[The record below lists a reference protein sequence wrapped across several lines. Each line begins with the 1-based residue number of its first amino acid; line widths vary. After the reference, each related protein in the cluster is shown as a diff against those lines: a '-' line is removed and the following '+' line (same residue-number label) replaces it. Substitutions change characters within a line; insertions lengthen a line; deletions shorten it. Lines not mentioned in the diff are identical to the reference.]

1 MDKRTVLLIVIN
13 LLLLLLFVYRIRRK
27 KKLPNIIVLIAATF
41 IFLSVIE
48 LGYRFFFRDISFETG
63 SCSQDFF
70 KPDSTLGYTMHQ
82 TGPCTVA
89 KMARKGDTIYRAT
102 YTIVPGTDSMGRGI
116 NRRIGY
122 VPAGTGKELVFLG
135 CSFTFGQGL
144 DDTATLPYQVGKM
157 TNLSAANLG
166 VTGYGIHQVYQLFNE
181 QYASNANSGR
191 VFIYS
196 FLYDHI
202 LRANGLYAW
211 NLQGPLFKKEGDS
224 LINTGPMSNTL
235 DAAEPGYIRYVSLLG
250 SFSFLKDM
258 LGRIAL
264 NNRVKKLQPA
274 DYDKCFLM
282 IRKMAQAIQRTGG
295 RLIVLNWD
303 NANWANLEI
312 KGLPVAMIE
321 QELKAMADV
330 GVEVVNVSSLL
341 DYTDRNN
348 FIPRDG
354 HPSAVANARMARA
367 LKSTFMSPG
376 ATR

>member
-1 MDKRTVLLIVIN
+1 MDKRTVSLIVMN
-13 LLLLLLFVYRIRRK
+13 GLLLLLLVYRIRRK
-27 KKLPNIIVLIAATF
+27 KKLPNIFILIASTF
-41 IFLSVIE
+41 FFLSVIE
-48 LGYRFFFRDISFETG
+48 FAYRLFFRETSFETG

-70 KPDSTLGYTMHQ
+70 QPDSTLGYTIHT

-89 KMARKGDTIYRAT
+89 KMARPGDTIYRAT
-102 YTIVPGTDSMGRGI
+102 YTIEPTTDSADGGI

-122 VPAGTGKELVFLG
+122 VAADAGKELVFLG

-144 DDTATLPYQVGKM
+144 EDTATLPYQAGKM
-157 TNLSAANLG
+157 AGLPAVNLG

-181 QYASNANSGR
+181 EYANSENSGR

-211 NLQGPLFKKEGDS
+211 NLQGPLFKQEGDS
-224 LINTGPMSNTL
+224 LINAGPISGSM
-235 DAAEPGYIRYVSLLG
+235 EPAGPDYIHYVSLLG
-250 SFSFLKDM
+250 SFTFLKDM
-258 LGRIAL
+258 LERIAL
-264 NNRVKKLQPA
+264 NNRVKKLQQA

-282 IRKMAQAIQRTGG
+282 IRKMAQAVQRTGG
-295 RLIVLNWD
+295 RLIILNWD
-303 NANWANLEI
+303 NSNWANLEI

-321 QELKAMADV
+321 KELKGMA
-330 GVEVVNVSSLL
+330 GVQLVNVSSLL

-354 HPSAVANARMARA
+354 HPSAAANARLAQA
-367 LKSTFMSPG
+367 LAKQFNQ
-376 ATR
+376 